1 MRSKT
6 KRQTQ
11 TLCQGTHTVER
22 KGQQVGQECQ
32 ECQVGH
38 GQDQGQVDLGQ
49 GHTMATPDMV
59 MDILDMVMAIV
70 AMGMVTQDSQDSSMG
85 DLSHIVVLA
94 TTADSTT

>member
-11 TLCQGTHTVER
+11 TLCQGTHTVVR
-22 KGQQVGQECQ
+22 KGQECQ
-32 ECQVGH
+32 EFGQVG
-38 GQDQGQVDLGQ
+38 LGQ
-49 GHTMATPDMV
+49 GHTMATPAMV

-85 DLSHIVVLA
+85 VPPGDLSHIVVLA
-94 TTADSTT
+94 TRADSTT

>member
-11 TLCQGTHTVER
+11 TLCQGTHTVGR
-22 KGQQVGQECQ
+22 KGQQVG
-32 ECQVGH
+32 
-38 GQDQGQVDLGQ
+38 LGQ
-49 GHTMATPDMV
+49 GHTMATPAMV

-70 AMGMVTQDSQDSSMG
+70 AMGMVTHQDSSMG

-94 TTADSTT
+94 TMADSTT

>member
-22 KGQQVGQECQ
+22 KGQQVG
-32 ECQVGH
+32 
-38 GQDQGQVDLGQ
+38 LGQ
-49 GHTMATPDMV
+49 GHTMATPAMV

-70 AMGMVTQDSQDSSMG
+70 ARGMVTQDSHDSSMG

>member
-38 GQDQGQVDLGQ
+38 GQ

-70 AMGMVTQDSQDSSMG
+70 AMGMVTHQDSSMG

>member
-1 MRSKT
+1 M
-6 KRQTQ
+6 
-11 TLCQGTHTVER
+11 GR
-22 KGQQVGQECQ
+22 KGQQVG
-32 ECQVGH
+32 
-38 GQDQGQVDLGQ
+38 LGQ
-49 GHTMATPDMV
+49 GHTMATPAMV

>member
-11 TLCQGTHTVER
+11 TLCQGTHTVVR
-22 KGQQVGQECQ
+22 KGQECQ
-32 ECQVGH
+32 EFGQVGH
-38 GQDQGQVDLGQ
+38 GQDQGQVGLGQ
-49 GHTMATPDMV
+49 GHTMATPAMV

-70 AMGMVTQDSQDSSMG
+70 AMGMVTHQDSSMG

>member
-11 TLCQGTHTVER
+11 TLCQGTHTVGR
-22 KGQQVGQECQ
+22 KGQQVG
-32 ECQVGH
+32 
-38 GQDQGQVDLGQ
+38 LGQ
-49 GHTMATPDMV
+49 GHTMATPAMV

-70 AMGMVTQDSQDSSMG
+70 AMGMVTHQDSSMG

>member
-22 KGQQVGQECQ
+22 KGQQVG
-32 ECQVGH
+32 
-38 GQDQGQVDLGQ
+38 LGQ
-49 GHTMATPDMV
+49 GHTMATPA
-59 MDILDMVMAIV
+59 MVMAIV
-70 AMGMVTQDSQDSSMG
+70 AKDSSMG

>member
-11 TLCQGTHTVER
+11 TLCQGTYTVER
-22 KGQQVGQECQ
+22 KGQQVG
-32 ECQVGH
+32 
-38 GQDQGQVDLGQ
+38 LGQ
-49 GHTMATPDMV
+49 GHTMATPAMV

-70 AMGMVTQDSQDSSMG
+70 AMGMVTHQDSSMG

>member
-70 AMGMVTQDSQDSSMG
+70 AKDSSMG

>member
-1 MRSKT
+1 MRTRSTAK
-6 KRQTQ
+6 
-11 TLCQGTHTVER
+11 
-22 KGQQVGQECQ
+22 CQ

-38 GQDQGQVDLGQ
+38 GQ